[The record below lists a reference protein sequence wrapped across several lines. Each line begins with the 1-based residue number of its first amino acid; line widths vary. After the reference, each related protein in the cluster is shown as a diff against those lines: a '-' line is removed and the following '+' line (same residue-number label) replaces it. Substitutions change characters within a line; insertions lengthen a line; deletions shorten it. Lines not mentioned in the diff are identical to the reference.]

1 MKSSRSFLNRK
12 GISIFETYKTREEIE
27 KHIIYN
33 IEVLP
38 NMSLFLNTS
47 HPLEQ
52 IWDDLKE
59 YTTLYS
65 DEIIDRKAALCD
77 LFKILAKAQSDDNPE
92 KIEEYETFLI
102 QELLV
107 LWTGNYFENI
117 DDSLISEHR
126 FRITEEHLKMIE
138 KLGYKYDGK
147 LSFKRQR

>member
-1 MKSSRSFLNRK
+1 
-12 GISIFETYKTREEIE
+12 
-27 KHIIYN
+27 
-33 IEVLP
+33 
-38 NMSLFLNTS
+38 MSLFLNTS